1 MSDASRRTF
10 GFRTIFLAALLGL
23 VAATSLLIGLSA
35 RRHATFTALDLSDQL
50 VDQTRARVDEQVQ
63 KLVDTAVRAASLSE
77 RLIASGIHP
86 STDFENLV
94 PYFREVL
101 TVDQA
106 LTGMFVGV
114 ESTGESA
121 GVSRLNGKLS
131 VWQSTFDPKLGVFE
145 ERNFWPEQYPHVA
158 YEFDPTKHPPDIR
171 TRPWYAL
178 VRDRK
183 RAAWTDTYLFL
194 GVSGVSDAQGVT
206 YASPAYDPSGTLLAV
221 IDADFDLRQLSV
233 YLQSLR
239 IAKTGFAFV
248 VERRSDG
255 TDRLIAHPDLA
266 LLAASIAAGAI
277 QDGRVRALVEA
288 GAERASVHF
297 EHAGARYIGGYHA
310 LTGRDPPP
318 WRIGVVLP
326 EAEVLERVER
336 SSRSTAWIAA
346 IGLLVSA
353 LCGAWIARQVARPL
367 ERLTREMSAIAE
379 LKLEARPV
387 VPSVISEVDRV
398 ARTVEDIKR
407 GLREKNVLEKYVPK
421 GARADIAKGAGTVE
435 LGGARVRKAIL
446 FSDLRGFTS
455 MSERLE
461 PQAVVRLLNVY
472 LEAMTAAILR
482 HGGDINEYIGD
493 AILAVFADAPAAVDA
508 AVAMQRELTA
518 LTKASDD
525 EDLRTLRMG
534 IGVHVGEVVEGNIG
548 TVERVKFSVV
558 GDTVNLAARI
568 QDRSREGTFTCI
580 FVSDA
585 VEREVR
591 ALHALELI
599 GDLAMKG
606 KAEPVKVFEVR
617 S

>member
-1 MSDASRRTF
+1 MGRRKLS
-10 GFRTIFLAALLGL
+10 FRTTFLAALLGL
-23 VAATSLLIGLSA
+23 VAATSLFIGLSS
-35 RRHATFTALDLSDQL
+35 RRHATFTVLDLSDQL
-50 VDQTRARVDEQVQ
+50 VDQTGARVDEQVQ
-63 KLVDTAVRAASLSE
+63 NLVDTAVRAASVSE
-77 RLIASGIHP
+77 RLIASGVHP
-86 STDFENLV
+86 SNDFEHLV
-94 PYFREVL
+94 PYFREVMN
-101 TVDQA
+101 VDQS
-106 LTGMFVGV
+106 LTGVFVGV

-121 GVSRLNGKLS
+121 GVSRLDGRLS
-131 VWQSTFDPKLGVFE
+131 VWQSTFDPKHDVFE
-145 ERNFWPEQYPHVA
+145 ERDFWPEQYPGVA
-158 YEFDPTKHPPDIR
+158 YAFDPDKHVPDIR

-178 VRDRK
+178 ARAGR
-183 RAAWTDTYLFL
+183 RAAWTDTYPFL
-194 GVSGVSDAQGVT
+194 GVSGVHGARGVT
-206 YASPAYDPSGTLLAV
+206 YASPAYDSSGKLLAV
-221 IDADFDLRQLSV
+221 MDVDFDLRQLSV

-266 LLAASIAAGAI
+266 ILRASTAGVI
-277 QDGRVRALVEA
+277 DDGRVRALVEA
-288 GAERASVHF
+288 GAERGSVHF
-297 EHAGARYIGGYHA
+297 EYAGARYIGGYHA
-310 LTGRDPPP
+310 LSGKDPPP
-318 WRIGVVLP
+318 WRIGVVVP

-336 SSRSTAWIAA
+336 SSRTSAWIAA
-346 IGLLVSA
+346 GGLLVAA
-353 LCGAWIARQVARPL
+353 LCGVWIARQVARPL

-379 LKLEARPV
+379 LKLDPRPV
-387 VPSVISEVDRV
+387 IPSVVSEVDRV
-398 ARTVEDIKR
+398 ARAVEDIKR
-407 GLREKNVLEKYVPK
+407 GLREKNVLEKYVPR
-421 GARADIAKGAGTVE
+421 GAREDIAKRAGTLA

-482 HGGDINEYIGD
+482 NGGDINEYIGD

-508 AVAMQRELTA
+508 AVAMQRELAT
-518 LTKASDD
+518 LTKTTDD
-525 EDLRTLRMG
+525 EDLRDLRMG

-568 QDRSREGTFTCI
+568 QDRSREGRFTCI
-580 FVSDA
+580 FVSEA

-591 ALHALELI
+591 ARHALELV

-606 KAEPVKVFEVR
+606 KAEPVRVFEVK
-617 S
+617 